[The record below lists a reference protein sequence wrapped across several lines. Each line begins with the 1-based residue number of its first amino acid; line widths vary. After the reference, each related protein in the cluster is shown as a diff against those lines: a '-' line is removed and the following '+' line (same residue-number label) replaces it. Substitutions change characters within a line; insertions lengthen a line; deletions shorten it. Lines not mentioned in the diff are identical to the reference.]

1 MLEPVKAIMLRLLAV
16 PPEPS
21 LPAGSAETARV
32 FRASRRYLKLKV
44 LRWGS
49 AQASTLIG
57 LIFAL
62 AIFDLAALGA
72 ELAVRQ
78 LPFRALAPIVL
89 AVFKWIEAFGLIV
102 FVIQLP
108 LTILPIIL
116 DWELRWY
123 IVTDR
128 SLRIREGVWKVSEM
142 TMTFANVQEVSIH
155 QGPIE
160 RLFDV
165 ADVRVRSAGGG
176 AGGSS
181 KDREREEKS
190 GHIGYFRGVDGAPA
204 IRDLIL
210 ERLKKQRD
218 AGIGDTDALYQPATP
233 SGRVPASPETL
244 EAARELLA
252 EASALRRSVTPG
264 GP

>member
-1 MLEPVKAIMLRLLAV
+1 MYTWTDYSGRPLVILVFIIQEDVVCGQVCFPCGFAV
-16 PPEPS
+16 F
-21 LPAGSAETARV
+21 V
-32 FRASRRYLKLKV
+32 V
-44 LRWGS
+44 
-49 AQASTLIG
+49 
-57 LIFAL
+57 
-62 AIFDLAALGA
+62 
-72 ELAVRQ
+72 Q
-78 LPFRALAPIVL
+78 LPFTL
-89 AVFKWIEAFGLIV
+89 
-102 FVIQLP
+102 
-108 LTILPIIL
+108 LPILL

-155 QGPIE
+155 QGPLE

-176 AGGSS
+176 GGAGGH
-181 KDREREEKS
+181 DRESEEKS

-218 AGIGDTDALYQPATP
+218 AGIGDAEPALRPPAW
-233 SGRVPASPETL
+233 SGDPTSADLL

-252 EASALRRSVTPG
+252 EAKELRRLYAR
-264 GP
+264 

>member
-1 MLEPVKAIMLRLLAV
+1 MLEPIKSLMLRLLAV

-44 LRWGS
+44 LRWGA

-62 AIFDLAALGA
+62 AIFDLAAFGA

-78 LPFRALAPIVL
+78 LPFRALAPI
-89 AVFKWIEAFGLIV
+89 AVTVFEWIEAFGLIA
-102 FVIQLP
+102 FVVQLP
-108 LTILPIIL
+108 LTLLPILL

-128 SLRIREGVWKVSEM
+128 SLRIREGVWRVSEM

-155 QGPIE
+155 QGPLE

-176 AGGSS
+176 GGAGGH
-181 KDREREEKS
+181 DRESEEKS

-218 AGIGDTDALYQPATP
+218 AGIGDAEPALRPPAW
-233 SGRVPASPETL
+233 SGDPTSANLL

-252 EASALRRSVTPG
+252 EAKELRRLYAR
-264 GP
+264 

>member
-1 MLEPVKAIMLRLLAV
+1 MLEPIKSLMLRLLAV

-32 FRASRRYLKLKV
+32 FRASRRYLNLKV
-44 LRWGS
+44 LGWGS

-62 AIFDLAALGA
+62 AIFDLAAFGA

-78 LPFRALAPIVL
+78 LPFRALAPI
-89 AVFKWIEAFGLIV
+89 AVTVFEWIEAFGLIA
-102 FVIQLP
+102 FVVQLP
-108 LTILPIIL
+108 LTLLPILL

-128 SLRIREGVWKVSEM
+128 SLRIREGVWRVSEM

-155 QGPIE
+155 QGPLE

-176 AGGSS
+176 GGAGGH
-181 KDREREEKS
+181 DRESEEKS

-218 AGIGDTDALYQPATP
+218 AGIGDAEPALRPPAW
-233 SGRVPASPETL
+233 SGDPTSANLL

-252 EASALRRSVTPG
+252 EAKELRRLYAR
-264 GP
+264 

>member
-1 MLEPVKAIMLRLLAV
+1 MLEPIKSLMLRLLAV

-44 LRWGS
+44 LRWGF

-62 AIFDLAALGA
+62 AIFDLAAFGA

-78 LPFRALAPIVL
+78 LPFRALAPIVVT
-89 AVFKWIEAFGLIV
+89 VFEWIEAFGLIA
-102 FVIQLP
+102 FVVQLP
-108 LTILPIIL
+108 LTLLPILL

-128 SLRIREGVWKVSEM
+128 SLRIREGVWRVSEM

-155 QGPIE
+155 QGPLE

-176 AGGSS
+176 GGAGAH
-181 KDREREEKS
+181 DRESEEKS

-218 AGIGDTDALYQPATP
+218 AGIGDAEPALRPPAW
-233 SGRVPASPETL
+233 SGDPTSADLL

-252 EASALRRSVTPG
+252 EAKELRRLYAR
-264 GP
+264 

>member
-1 MLEPVKAIMLRLLAV
+1 MLEPIKSLMLRLLAV

-44 LRWGS
+44 LRWGA

-62 AIFDLAALGA
+62 AIFDLAAFGA

-78 LPFRALAPIVL
+78 LPFRALAPI
-89 AVFKWIEAFGLIV
+89 AVTVFEWIEAFGLIA
-102 FVIQLP
+102 FVLQLP
-108 LTILPIIL
+108 LTLLPILL

-128 SLRIREGVWKVSEM
+128 SLRIREGVWRVSEM

-155 QGPIE
+155 QGPLE

-176 AGGSS
+176 GGAGGH
-181 KDREREEKS
+181 DRESEEKS

-218 AGIGDTDALYQPATP
+218 AGIGDAEPALRPPAW
-233 SGRVPASPETL
+233 SGDPTSADLL

-252 EASALRRSVTPG
+252 EARELRRLYAR
-264 GP
+264 

>member
-1 MLEPVKAIMLRLLAV
+1 MLEPIKSLMLRLLAV

-32 FRASRRYLKLKV
+32 FRASRRYLQLKL
-44 LRWGS
+44 LSWGA

-62 AIFDLAALGA
+62 AIFDLAAFGA

-78 LPFRALAPIVL
+78 LPFRALAPI
-89 AVFKWIEAFGLIV
+89 AVTVFEWIEAFGLIA
-102 FVIQLP
+102 FVVQLP
-108 LTILPIIL
+108 LTLLPILL

-128 SLRIREGVWKVSEM
+128 SLRIREGVFKVSEM

-155 QGPIE
+155 QGPLE
-160 RLFDV
+160 RLFGI

-176 AGGSS
+176 GGAGGH
-181 KDREREEKS
+181 DRESEEKS

-218 AGIGDTDALYQPATP
+218 AGIGDAEPALRPPAW
-233 SGRVPASPETL
+233 SGDPTSADLL

-252 EASALRRSVTPG
+252 EAKELRRLYAR
-264 GP
+264 

>member
-1 MLEPVKAIMLRLLAV
+1 MLEPIKSLMLRLLAV

-32 FRASRRYLKLKV
+32 FRASRRYLNLKV
-44 LRWGS
+44 LRWGA

-62 AIFDLAALGA
+62 AIFDLAAFGA

-78 LPFRALAPIVL
+78 LPFRALAPI
-89 AVFKWIEAFGLIV
+89 AVTVFEWIEAFGLIA
-102 FVIQLP
+102 FVVQLP
-108 LTILPIIL
+108 LTLLPILL

-128 SLRIREGVWKVSEM
+128 SLRIREGVWRVSEM

-155 QGPIE
+155 QGPLE

-176 AGGSS
+176 GGAGGH
-181 KDREREEKS
+181 DRESEEKS

-218 AGIGDTDALYQPATP
+218 AGIGDAEPALRPPAW
-233 SGRVPASPETL
+233 SGDPTSADLL

-252 EASALRRSVTPG
+252 EAKELRRLYAR
-264 GP
+264 